1 MKRERSAS
9 APRLS
14 AEERREK
21 ILDVAIPV
29 FAMYGLHGASTL
41 MIADDAGI
49 SETYIFRLF
58 GTKKDLFLAAVER
71 VHNQIMNTYRMAAE
85 THPDRMLEVIR
96 MAMLQAPVPQ
106 EVRLLLLQAYAACN
120 DEDIQR
126 VVRGH
131 FREMYTYVA
140 ARVGAQEDVHAFFA
154 DTMLS
159 MTTLAIGIPNLATL
173 VQDEPA
179 SSGKET

>member
-71 VHNQIMNTYRMAAE
+71 VHGQLMELYRVAAE
-85 THPDRMLEVIR
+85 KHPDHMLEAIR
-96 MAMLQAPVPQ
+96 VAMQHTPAPPDA
-106 EVRLLLLQAYAACN
+106 RLLLLQAYAACG

-126 VVRGH
+126 VVRER

-140 ARVGAQEDVHAFFA
+140 ERVPVQKDVQTFFA
-154 DTMLS
+154 YTMLS
-159 MTTLAIGIPNLATL
+159 MTTLAMGIPNLAVL

-179 SSGKET
+179 SSGEEK